1 MDTETSEVIDR
12 ISARIDALEE
22 SLRAELRGESAAVR
36 DELGDEIR
44 RESSSIREDLRGE
57 IRRESSAI
65 RQELGAEFRD
75 GLAGVRRHAEVLH
88 ESLRDDIR
96 ILADGFAVISTK
108 LDSLQR

>member
-1 MDTETSEVIDR
+1 MDTETAEVIDR
-12 ISARIDALEE
+12 VSARIDALEE
-22 SLRAELRGESAAVR
+22 SVRAEIRGESAAVR
-36 DELGDEIR
+36 DE
-44 RESSSIREDLRGE
+44 LRGE

-65 RQELGAEFRD
+65 REELRAEFRD

-96 ILADGFAVISTK
+96 ILADGFAVISIK